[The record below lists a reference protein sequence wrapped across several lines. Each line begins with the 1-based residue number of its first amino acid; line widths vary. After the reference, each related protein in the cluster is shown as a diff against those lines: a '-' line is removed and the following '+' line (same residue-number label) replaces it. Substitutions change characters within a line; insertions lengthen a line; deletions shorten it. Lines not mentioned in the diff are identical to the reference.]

1 MPEVQAARC
10 LGMGGL
16 EKFTYPEARWPFL
29 VPMARL
35 ATEAV
40 FGHVDHLKAAWG
52 HGGRYLAMG
61 ALAMLAMSATRHFVN
76 IFMEGEVALAA
87 AAEPLC
93 PGSRRTNIM

>member
-1 MPEVQAARC
+1 
-10 LGMGGL
+10 
-16 EKFTYPEARWPFL
+16 
-29 VPMARL
+29 
-35 ATEAV
+35 
-40 FGHVDHLKAAWG
+40 
-52 HGGRYLAMG
+52 MG